1 MYNQTQSDAVDRMLQ
16 IVIESA
22 FRLSAVERNQS
33 NHNGQSEQR
42 KMSRDSSNHKRLQAR
57 ENASDPVAIGYNL
70 AYDWSRDWHKC
81 SGLIIRRS

>member
-33 NHNGQSEQR
+33 NHNSQSEQR
-42 KMSRDSSNHKRLQAR
+42 KMSRDSSNHKQTVASAGKR
-57 ENASDPVAIGYNL
+57 ERP
-70 AYDWSRDWHKC
+70 SRDW
-81 SGLIIRRS
+81 L